1 MTRLGL
7 YTKFT
12 VHPDQRDRFVK
23 ILLGGATHMDNV
35 AGCELYIVNET
46 SEHPDIVWV
55 TEVWDSEDQHQ
66 ASLSLEGVPELI
78 KQSMPLLAGPPEQIR
93 VTPLGGKGLKP

>member
-12 VHPDQRDRFVK
+12 VHPGQRDRLVET
-23 ILLGGATHMDNV
+23 LLGGAAHMDHV
-35 AGCELYIVNET
+35 AGCELYIVNES
-46 SEHPDIVWV
+46 SEHPDMVWV
-55 TEVWDSEDQHQ
+55 TEVWDSEEQHR

-78 KQSMPLLAGPPEQIR
+78 QQTMPLLAGPPEQIR
-93 VTPLGGKGLKP
+93 VMPLGGKGLKP